1 MVPYSRRE
9 MTRCESS
16 DDDESISAWMTQ
28 VVENANRI
36 MPRTFESVEFVYNF
50 LQPRSGKYR
59 FMVYGRTRRVEKR
72 KRGNC
77 NNAPFIPW
85 NSYIVSQMW
94 EFCYITLFGKI
105 HSIISSP
112 RLLRTPLCI

>member
-1 MVPYSRRE
+1 MGIVTMVPLRE

-50 LQPRSGKYR
+50 LQLVPPTGPRSGKYR

-72 KRGNC
+72 KT
-77 NNAPFIPW
+77 I
-85 NSYIVSQMW
+85 
-94 EFCYITLFGKI
+94 
-105 HSIISSP
+105 
-112 RLLRTPLCI
+112 